1 MNDTEIVEL
10 NKRIRLLEAQV
21 DYLDSYDS
29 KNFKE
34 IKKVNTE
41 LDNLYKMLEDT
52 EDEANQETETATQE

>member
-1 MNDTEIVEL
+1 MNDIDLLEI

-34 IKKVNTE
+34 IKKVNIE

>member
-34 IKKVNTE
+34 IKKVNNE
-41 LDNLYKMLEDT
+41 LDNLYKILENS
-52 EDEANQETETATQE
+52 EYEANKTSEKTH